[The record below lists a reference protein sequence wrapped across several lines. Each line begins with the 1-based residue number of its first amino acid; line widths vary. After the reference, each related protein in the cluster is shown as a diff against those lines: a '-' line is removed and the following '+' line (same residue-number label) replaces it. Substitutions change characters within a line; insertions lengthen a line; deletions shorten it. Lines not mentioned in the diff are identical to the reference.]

1 MESLDFQG
9 EIVPIELPNL
19 DETQIW
25 EDDNESARSRQHLIL
40 QLLLIIAAYIWQDII
55 GCHGNG
61 LIDVEEKPKIL
72 RRFWQ
77 LRSGVIRN
85 SCNPT
90 TV

>member
-40 QLLLIIAAYIWQDII
+40 QLLLIIAAYI
-55 GCHGNG
+55 
-61 LIDVEEKPKIL
+61 
-72 RRFWQ
+72 
-77 LRSGVIRN
+77 
-85 SCNPT
+85 
-90 TV
+90 